1 MIRNLCRRLAL
12 IGPGAFLTAA
22 LAGALTSAAGPARAE
37 WLVAESPRFIVYSE
51 GGERTLRTYVQKL
64 ESYDRAL
71 RLQLN
76 LNLDAAPGRKLP
88 IYLLS
93 DSADLEMVRPGINR
107 SVQGFYLATDED
119 VFAVARSTEI
129 GDAVLLHE
137 YAHHFMMQNASSGY
151 PSWFVEGFAEYY
163 MTADIEADRV
173 SIGRSD
179 ENRIH
184 WLLNSPWI
192 RLSEML
198 GKRPFEVSSVQRM
211 TYYPMAW
218 LLTHWFL
225 SDDTRREQLA
235 AYLVKVKNGG
245 DPVSSMEEATGMPLN
260 RLEQELDRHLRR
272 RLPYYRINAEFP
284 EAPVA
289 VRRLDAVTGDLLL
302 LNQRLK
308 TSREEA
314 EQTLALARRLSGPAA
329 QSSMGRLIR
338 GHAELHFGDADQGEA
353 LLKALVAD
361 EPTHV
366 EALQF
371 LASRRLKQARETP
384 SEATPLIAE
393 AKAWLD
399 QARAVDPGDYRT
411 LMLSAQTGQFS
422 PDYPTQKDLD
432 TWILAY
438 RAAPQL
444 DEIRV
449 QAAQALMHRGRNRE
463 AIFLLEPVAG
473 DPHGGSGAAY
483 ARRLI
488 DQANGGPPAG
498 APEPETAP
506 AD

>member
-1 MIRNLCRRLAL
+1 MIRNLRRSVT
-12 IGPGAFLTAA
+12 AFCAMAVLTAA
-22 LAGALTSAAGPARAE
+22 AAPAQAE
-37 WLVAESPRFIVYSE
+37 WLVAESPRFIIYSE
-51 GGERTLRTYVQKL
+51 GNERALRAYAQKL

-88 IYLLS
+88 IYLLG
-93 DSADLEMVRPGINR
+93 AGGDLNLVRPGINR
-107 SVQGFYLATDED
+107 TVQGFYLATDED
-119 VFAVARSTEI
+119 IFAIARATEI
-129 GDAVLLHE
+129 GDAVVLHE
-137 YAHHFMMQNASSGY
+137 YAHHFMMQNASTGY

-163 MTADIEADRV
+163 MTAQIEADRV
-173 SIGRSD
+173 SLGKAD
-179 ENRIH
+179 ENRIY
-184 WLLNSPWI
+184 WLTNSPWI
-192 RLSEML
+192 RLSELL

-225 SDDTRREQLA
+225 SDDSRREQLG

-260 RLEQELDRHLRR
+260 QLERQLERHIRG

-284 EAPVA
+284 SVPIT
-289 VRRLDAVTGDLLL
+289 VRKMDRTPGDLLL
-302 LNQRLK
+302 LGQRLK
-308 TSREEA
+308 TSREES
-314 EQTLALARRLSGPAA
+314 EQTLAMARSLSGPAA
-329 QSSMGRLIR
+329 ESSAGRLLL
-338 GHAELHFGDADQGEA
+338 GHAELHFGDAARGEA
-353 LLKALVAD
+353 LLRALVAD
-361 EPTHV
+361 EPGNV
-366 EALQF
+366 EALQY
-371 LASRRLKQARETP
+371 LASHRLSQAREDADRGP
-384 SEATPLIAE
+384 ALVAE
-393 AKAWLD
+393 ARAWLD
-399 QARAVDPGDYRT
+399 QARATDPADYRT

-422 PDYPTQKDLD
+422 TDYPTQQDLD

-444 DEIRV
+444 GEIRV

-473 DPHGGSGAAY
+473 DPHGGSGAAF

-498 APEPETAP
+498 EPEPETASE
-506 AD
+506 D